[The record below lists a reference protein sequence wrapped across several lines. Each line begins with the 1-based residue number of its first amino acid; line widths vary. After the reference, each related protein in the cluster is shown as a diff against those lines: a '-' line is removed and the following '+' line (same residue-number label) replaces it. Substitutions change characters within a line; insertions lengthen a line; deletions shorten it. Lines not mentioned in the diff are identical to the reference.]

1 MAAES
6 EKPFWFDNDVKS
18 IDPDAQKLLE
28 EYSGLKPEDVLPH
41 VLTLREE
48 AFKICPYPCIGQMRF
63 LSFHIKRHPLYERV
77 LEYLQNNSSAGLL
90 DAGCCVGQELRFLAN
105 QGIPGSQLFGIDLE
119 QPFIDLGY
127 RLFKDKDRLG
137 ATFVLGNLMED
148 GNFMEDNDTEAL
160 TKTLGGNIDIVFA
173 SSLLH
178 LWEYSTQLKVALRLV
193 RLLRDQ
199 PGVMV
204 IGRQMGSVLAGEYPL
219 AGFCD
224 GTMYRHNPLSMKGMW
239 HDVEKATQTRWKVE
253 ASLMEDD
260 LIKKNQDTPWGDA
273 NIRIMWWSATRVE

>member
-1 MAAES
+1 MAADS
-6 EKPFWFDNDVKS
+6 EKPFWFENDVKS
-18 IDPDAQKLLE
+18 INPDAQKLLE
-28 EYSGLKPEDVLPH
+28 EYSGLKSEDVLPH

-77 LEYLQNNSSAGLL
+77 LEYLRNNPSAGLL

-105 QGIPGSQLFGIDLE
+105 QGIPGSQLFGLDLE
-119 QPFIDLGY
+119 QPFINLGY
-127 RLFKDKDRLG
+127 RLFKDKDRLD

-148 GNFMEDNDTEAL
+148 DDTEAL
-160 TKTLGGNIDIVFA
+160 TNTLGGKTDIVFA

-178 LWEYSTQLKVALRLV
+178 LWEYGTQLKVALRLV
-193 RLLRDQ
+193 HLLRDQ
-199 PGVMV
+199 PGIMIV
-204 IGRQMGSVLAGEYPL
+204 GRQMGSVLAGEYPL
-219 AGFCD
+219 AGFRN
-224 GTMYRHNPLSMKGMW
+224 GTTYRHNPLSIK
-239 HDVEKATQTRWKVE
+239 

-260 LIKKNQDTPWGDA
+260 LVKKNQDTPWGDV